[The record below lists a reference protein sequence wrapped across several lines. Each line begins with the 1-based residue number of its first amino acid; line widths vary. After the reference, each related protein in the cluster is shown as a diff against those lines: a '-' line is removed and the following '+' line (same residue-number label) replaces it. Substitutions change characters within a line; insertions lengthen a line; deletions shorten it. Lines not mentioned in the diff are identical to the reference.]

1 MRSHLLVIVSFV
13 KHMLSIY
20 VPAWYIFQP
29 TANNYFHKHHYFCLS
44 ADIFIHHCPPN
55 NLHFTFHFSQAT
67 LSSIANLFYLSSF
80 STISCQPFSLSPF
93 PTNLS
98 INNQLQP
105 TIFIFLPQL
114 IFCLLS
120 PSPQFFDQTF
130 HFLLQSHWGEL
141 CRGSFVAS
149 SQYCIRD
156 IRHLLYWT
164 VVLLIST
171 SSRISCQIQLCKN
184 CKMWRSLH
192 TTLAI
197 SKPPVRPPRFDLR
210 PVQKLEPTST
220 VLQNV

>member
-1 MRSHLLVIVSFV
+1 MFL
-13 KHMLSIY
+13 
-20 VPAWYIFQP
+20 PG
-29 TANNYFHKHHYFCLS
+29 
-44 ADIFIHHCPPN
+44 
-55 NLHFTFHFSQAT
+55 TFS
-67 LSSIANLFYLSSF
+67 
-80 STISCQPFSLSPF
+80 
-93 PTNLS
+93 
-98 INNQLQP
+98 NQQP
-105 TIFIFLPQL
+105 TIIFINTIISVYLQISLFTIVHPTTFTLLSILAKQPCIPLPTYSTYHPFLQSLANHFLSLLFQPICPSTTNYIWPFLFSSLNWFFAFFHPPRNFLIRLFIFYCKV
-114 IFCLLS
+114 IGGS
-120 PSPQFFDQTF
+120 SV
-130 HFLLQSHWGEL
+130 